1 MKPGS
6 FLIWIAFLI
15 LFLPLFFINRFL
27 QKKIL
32 PRQSLLRLFAYM
44 LLAFFLVFIY
54 SFCIVWIISH
64 LIGLSS
70 K

>member
-6 FLIWIAFLI
+6 FLIWIAFL
-15 LFLPLFFINRFL
+15 LLLLPLFFINKFL

-32 PRQSLLRLFAYM
+32 PRQSLLRLFVYM
-44 LLAFFLVFIY
+44 LIAFCLVFIY

-64 LIGLSS
+64 LIVPSS

>member
-1 MKPGS
+1 MKSGS

-15 LFLPLFFINRFL
+15 LLLPLFFINKFL

-32 PRQSLLRLFAYM
+32 PRQSLLRLFTYM
-44 LLAFFLVFIY
+44 LLAFFVVFIY

-64 LIGLSS
+64 LIGQSS